1 MQKENSTTEELI
13 KYFDVVVDG
22 KFEIDKTSPKLRFR
36 GSYNQKI
43 LDAKETIKEDTPV
56 EIPRLYEKER
66 IISKEVK

>member
-1 MQKENSTTEELI
+1 MQKENPTTKELI

-22 KFEIDKTSPKLRFR
+22 KFEMDKTSPKLRFR

-43 LDAKETIKEDTPV
+43 LDAKETIKEDSPV

-66 IISKEVK
+66 IIGKEVK